1 VRKGPD
7 EEEQLL
13 LQETITEAWKTAMKA
28 RSSEKDILALMRT
41 ELKNKAIATREAGSS
56 TTEVNDEVALG
67 VFQKMAKQRKDS
79 ITQYQAGGRDD
90 LVAAEQSELEVIQR
104 YLPQPMSEADIDAVI
119 TEVMAQTG
127 TSTMQDMGKVMG
139 PAMGKLKGRADGKQV
154 QARVRAL
161 LGG

>member
-1 VRKGPD
+1 
-7 EEEQLL
+7 LL

-28 RSSEKDILALMRT
+28 RSPEKDILALMRT

-56 TTEVNDEVALG
+56 TTEVNDEMALT

-90 LVAAEQSELEVIQR
+90 LVAAEQNELEVIQR

-119 TEVMAQTG
+119 SEVITQTG
-127 TSTMQDMGKVMG
+127 VSSMQEMGKVMG